1 MKGEAVYSLYAV
13 NLMIV
18 VMLAGIEPRISVL
31 RGRFP
36 TLRRKHQISPVGLVG
51 QTGRRR

>member
-1 MKGEAVYSLYAV
+1 MKGEKVYSIYAS
-13 NLMIV
+13 NLKIV

-36 TLRRKHQISPVGLVG
+36 TLRRKHQISQVGLFS
-51 QTGRRR
+51 QTWRR

>member
-1 MKGEAVYSLYAV
+1 MKGEAVCSLYAA
-13 NLMIV
+13 NLKIV

-36 TLRRKHQISPVGLVG
+36 TLRRKHQISPVGLVSHTG
-51 QTGRRR
+51 QR

>member
-1 MKGEAVYSLYAV
+1 MKGEEVYSIYAS

-18 VMLAGIEPRISVL
+18 VMLAGIAPRISVL

-36 TLRRKHQISPVGLVG
+36 TLRRKHHITQWD
-51 QTGRRR
+51 